1 MIIFGSKMD
10 ITVTYVAREV
20 KTANA
25 LDTLLSIVALK
36 YLILA
41 VDFSEN

>member
-1 MIIFGSKMD
+1 MD

-36 YLILA
+36 YLILLFDCA
-41 VDFSEN
+41 VFQPLFYP